1 MPNQE
6 KELQEIAVLYA
17 VIQEELEA
25 LRVLRQDLVKVTA
38 QATNQ
43 AVQEAIAKSLQNV
56 HLGALSEK
64 MGECTTQAEN
74 AALNAKQT
82 ALRLHSILD
91 RLEKSSEVTF
101 SAFVKPI
108 LTVFLPMMGAIVLGL
123 ALYSWTLP
131 SASEI
136 QTMRDAVADLES
148 AGGKAVVSRCD
159 GKPCVR
165 VKTKKVYG
173 EKENYLIIDTK

>member
-1 MPNQE
+1 MSNDE
-6 KELQEIAVLYA
+6 KELEKIGALYA
-17 VIQEELEA
+17 VIQDELEA
-25 LRVLRQDLVKVTA
+25 LKVLRQDLVKVTA
-38 QATNQ
+38 QATSQ
-43 AVQEAIAKSLQNV
+43 AVQEAIAKSLQNA
-56 HLGALSEK
+56 HLGALNEK

-101 SAFVKPI
+101 SAYMKPI

-131 SASEI
+131 TATEI
-136 QTMRDAVADLES
+136 QTMRDTVAKLEA
-148 AGGKAVVSRCD
+148 AGGKAVVSQCD
-159 GKPCVR
+159 DKPCVK
-165 VKTKKVYG
+165 VKTKRTYG
-173 EKENYLIIDTK
+173 EGKYYIIDPR

>member
-1 MPNQE
+1 MNNQE
-6 KELQEIAVLYA
+6 KDLQEIAALYA

-25 LRVLRQDLVKVTA
+25 LKALRQDLVKVTA
-38 QATNQ
+38 QATSQ
-43 AVQEAIAKSLQNV
+43 AVQEAIAKSLQNA
-56 HLGALSEK
+56 HLGALGEK
-64 MGECTTQAEN
+64 MGQCTTQAEN

-82 ALRLHSILD
+82 ALRLHTILD

-101 SAFVKPI
+101 LGYLKPI

-136 QTMRDAVADLES
+136 QTMRDTVASLEA

-159 GKPCVR
+159 DKPCVK

-173 EKENYLIIDTK
+173 EEKNYLIIDPK

>member
-6 KELQEIAVLYA
+6 KDLQEIAALYA

-25 LRVLRQDLVKVTA
+25 IKVLRRDVLEVTERS
-38 QATNQ
+38 TGK
-43 AVQEAIAKSLQNV
+43 AVQDAIAKSLQNA

-64 MGECTTQAEN
+64 MGQCTTQAEN
-74 AALNAKQT
+74 AALNAKQM

-101 SAFVKPI
+101 SGYVKPI
-108 LTVFLPMMGAIVLGL
+108 LTVFLPMMLAIVLGL

-136 QTMRDAVADLES
+136 QTMRDTVAKLE
-148 AGGKAVVSRCD
+148 ANGGRADVQKCD
-159 GKPCVR
+159 GKPCVK
-165 VKTKKVYG
+165 VKTKRAYG
-173 EKENYLIIDTK
+173 EGKYYIIDPR